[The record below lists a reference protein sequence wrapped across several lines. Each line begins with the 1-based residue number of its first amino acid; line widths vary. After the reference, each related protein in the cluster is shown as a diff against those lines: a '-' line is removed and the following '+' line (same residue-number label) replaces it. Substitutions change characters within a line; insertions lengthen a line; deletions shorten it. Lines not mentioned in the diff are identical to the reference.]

1 MSKTSTIPLD
11 RKRSRSTR
19 KRSKRT
25 DEICDKIKARI
36 VERKMQLGDRL
47 PQEAD
52 LIAEFGASRSTVREA
67 LKGMEAQGLISIK
80 TGPAGGAFISKMEET
95 HAMELLSNLFFFKQ
109 PTINDIYQL
118 RKKLEPELAAS
129 LIGKLDDNDFKR
141 LEDTISLYILPASTK
156 GEEYQQRLAELDF
169 HITLSDLC
177 PNPLLGFVCNF
188 LQNLLKNLSLCKQ
201 IYEKPNPVLRE
212 HALHYQVR
220 LLQALKLQDKESV
233 EEIMYNHMCAAQDY
247 MIKCEA
253 ELKREFLKLDPAS
266 GQGDASNKIQ

>member
-1 MSKTSTIPLD
+1 MTSLD
-11 RKRSRSTR
+11 RKRPGSTR
-19 KRSKRT
+19 KRNKRT
-25 DEICDKIKARI
+25 DEVCDKIKLWI
-36 VERKMQLGDRL
+36 VEREMQLGDRL

-52 LIAEFGASRSTVREA
+52 LIAEFGVSRSTVREA

-80 TGPAGGAFISKMEET
+80 TGPTGGAFISKMEET

-118 RKKLEPELAAS
+118 RKKLEPELAVS
-129 LIGKLDDNDFKR
+129 LIGKLDDANFKR
-141 LEDTISLYILPASTK
+141 LENTISLYILPASTK
-156 GEEYQQRLAELDF
+156 GEEYRQRLAELDF
-169 HITLSDLC
+169 HITLSELC

-188 LQNLLKNLSLCKQ
+188 LQNLLKNLSLCKK

-233 EEIMYNHMCAAQDY
+233 EEIMYDHMCAAQDY

-253 ELKREFLKLDPAS
+253 ELKKEFLKLDRTS
-266 GQGDASNKIQ
+266 EQDDTSQRFQ